1 MWAAFTIGIL
11 LKPDKLP
18 DNGVH
23 LVGMTLMTL
32 IGLLDDIHPISHWL
46 RFFFQVLAV
55 LLMGLADDTVLKNL
69 GNLFGSGDIVLN
81 HSAWA
86 FTLFAVVGLINAFNM
101 IDGLDGLAGGQALIA
116 TGWLVLLCLHA
127 PIIMDARLE
136 SLLVLAAA
144 IAGFLL
150 FNLRHPWRAKAKVF
164 MGDAGSTL
172 LGYVLAWFL
181 VRMSQDEGM
190 ELDPIT
196 AVWIL
201 GLPLMDTFA
210 VMVRR
215 IIAGHSPFAAD
226 RQHLHFLLLN
236 NGLSDGRG
244 VAILLL
250 IAFGLGGFG
259 VLAQWFG
266 MPVYLRFYAFVGVFL
281 LYFAITTS
289 MAKKIRKRPVVD
301 TERRHLAAS
310 ESS

>member
-18 DNGVH
+18 DNEY
-23 LVGMTLMTL
+23 LLDGMALMTL
-32 IGLLDDIHPISHWL
+32 FGLLDDIRPISPWL
-46 RFFFQVLAV
+46 RLLFQVLAV
-55 LLMGLADDTVLKNL
+55 LVMGLADDMVLKNL
-69 GNLFGSGDIVLN
+69 GNLFGSGDIVLT
-81 HSAWA
+81 HAAWL
-86 FTLFAVVGLINAFNM
+86 FTLFSVVGLINAINM

-127 PIIMDARLE
+127 PIIIDARLE

-150 FNLRHPWRAKAKVF
+150 FNLRHPWRARASVF
-164 MGDAGSTL
+164 MGDAGRTL

-181 VRMSQDEGM
+181 IRMSQDEEMG
-190 ELDPIT
+190 LDPIT

-201 GLPLMDTFA
+201 ALPLMDTLA
-210 VMVRR
+210 VMFRR
-215 IIAGHSPFAAD
+215 MIAGHSPFTAD
-226 RQHLHFLLLN
+226 RQHLHFLMLS
-236 NGLSDGRG
+236 NGLSEGRV

-259 VLAQWFG
+259 VLTQWFG

-281 LYFAITTS
+281 LYFTITTR
-289 MAKKIRKRPVVD
+289 MFKDFRNRPVVD
-301 TERRHLAAS
+301 TERRRRS
-310 ESS
+310 TSVSS